1 MHDAAVGRMVVGTG
15 ATTPPP
21 PHRSEGE
28 AMSAVEHAPAPER
41 TVVEGDPY
49 HLHEDA
55 VREPPTTWRGSLRF
69 FGPGLIVSASV
80 VGAGELITATA
91 LGAQAGFVLLWLVVF
106 STLVKVAV
114 QVEMARYSIV
124 TGQGGMEGYATV
136 PPRFG
141 RVSWVFVM
149 WALMALSKLI
159 QTGGLIGGMAA
170 ALSILVPVGSGP
182 LETPSLTFW
191 AVLVTLVAIVTL
203 YSNRY
208 GLIEKVAVFL
218 TMTFVLVTVVIA
230 LGLPATEFA
239 YSGGDLASGLSL
251 SLPAGAIGVAIAM
264 FGLTGVGS
272 EEITAYTYWC
282 LEKGYARWSGP
293 ADASPAYRRRALGW
307 IAVMQKDALVA
318 WVVYTLSTMAFYVM
332 GAAVLHPQGLVPD
345 GNDMIEVL
353 SQTYSSVLGDW
364 GRVLFLV
371 GALAA
376 LGSTIWAAIPSWSRS
391 WANALSILGVFDWRD
406 ARLRNRWMRV
416 FIVALPLVW
425 LLTYLWIASPFV
437 MILVGGVA
445 GGIFLAAVAVAA
457 WYLRRTAVPAELR
470 GGRFAAVALGVSGV
484 AILLLG
490 VYSALSAA
498 GVLEIG

>member
-1 MHDAAVGRMVVGTG
+1 
-15 ATTPPP
+15 
-21 PHRSEGE
+21 
-28 AMSAVEHAPAPER
+28 
-41 TVVEGDPY
+41 
-49 HLHEDA
+49 

-69 FGPGLIVSASV
+69 FGPGLIVSASI

-91 LGAQAGFVLLWLVVF
+91 LGAEAGFVLLWLVIF

-124 TGQGGMEGYATV
+124 TGLGGMEGYTRV
-136 PPRFG
+136 PPRVG
-141 RVSWVFVM
+141 NIGWVFVM
-149 WALMALSKLI
+149 WALMAVSKLI

-170 ALSILVPVGSGP
+170 ALSILLPVGSGP
-182 LETPSLTFW
+182 LEPTSLTVW
-191 AVLVTLVAIVTL
+191 AVVVTVLAVVTL

-218 TMTFVLVTVVIA
+218 TMTFVVVTLVIA
-230 LGLPATEFA
+230 LGLPATEYA
-239 YSGGDLASGLSL
+239 YSAGDLASGLSL
-251 SLPAGAIGVAIAM
+251 SLPVGAIGVAVAM

-293 ADASPAYRRRALGW
+293 NDGSPDYRRRARGW
-307 IAVMQKDALVA
+307 IAVMQRDAMVA
-318 WVVYTLSTMAFYVM
+318 WVIYTVSTMSFYVV
-332 GAAVLHPQGLVPD
+332 GAAVLHPQGLVPE

-353 SQTYSSVLGDW
+353 SQTYASVLGEW
-364 GRVLFLV
+364 GRILYLV

-376 LGSTIWAAIPSWSRS
+376 LGSTIWAAVPSWARS
-391 WANALSILGVFDWRD
+391 WANALSIVGLYDWTDAKRRD
-406 ARLRNRWMRV
+406 RWMRV

-425 LLTYLWIASPFV
+425 LLTYLWISSPFI
-437 MILVGGVA
+437 MILIGGVA

-457 WYLRRTAVPAELR
+457 WYLRSRYVEPELR
-470 GGRFAAVALGVSGV
+470 GGRFAATTLAVSGV

-490 VYSALSAA
+490 VYSALSAT
-498 GVLEIG
+498 GLVSV

>member
-1 MHDAAVGRMVVGTG
+1 MADRA
-15 ATTPPP
+15 
-21 PHRSEGE
+21 
-28 AMSAVEHAPAPER
+28 APEAS
-41 TVVEGDPY
+41 VVVGDPY
-49 HLHEDA
+49 RLDRDG

-69 FGPGLIVSASV
+69 FGPGLIVSASI

-91 LGAQAGFVLLWLVVF
+91 LGAEAGFVLLWLVIF

-124 TGQGGMEGYATV
+124 TGLGGMEGYTRV
-136 PPRFG
+136 PPRVG
-141 RVSWVFVM
+141 NIGWVFVM
-149 WALMALSKLI
+149 WALMAVSKLI

-170 ALSILVPVGSGP
+170 ALSILLPIGSGP
-182 LETPSLTFW
+182 LEATSLTIW
-191 AVLVTLVAIVTL
+191 AVVVTVLAVVTL

-218 TMTFVLVTVVIA
+218 TMTFVVVTLVIA
-230 LGLPATEFA
+230 LGLPATEYA

-251 SLPAGAIGVAIAM
+251 SLPAGAIGVAVAM

-293 ADASPAYRRRALGW
+293 NDGSAEYRRRARGW

-318 WVVYTLSTMAFYVM
+318 WVIYTVSTMSFYVM
-332 GAAVLHPQGLVPD
+332 GAAVLHPQGLVPE

-353 SQTYSSVLGDW
+353 SQTYASVLGEW
-364 GRVLFLV
+364 GRVLYLV

-376 LGSTIWAAIPSWSRS
+376 LGSTIWAAVPSWSRS
-391 WANALSILGVFDWRD
+391 WANALSIVGVYDWTD
-406 ARLRNRWMRV
+406 ARKRNAWMRV
-416 FIVALPLVW
+416 FIVALPVVW
-425 LLTYLWIASPFV
+425 LLTYLWISSPFV
-437 MILVGGVA
+437 MILIGGVA

-457 WYLRRTAVPAELR
+457 WYLRSRYVEPELR
-470 GGRFAAVALGVSGV
+470 GGRFAATALAVSGV

-490 VYSALSAA
+490 VYSALSAT
-498 GVLEIG
+498 GLVSV

>member
-1 MHDAAVGRMVVGTG
+1 MAAVGQ
-15 ATTPPP
+15 
-21 PHRSEGE
+21 SQ
-28 AMSAVEHAPAPER
+28 PESL
-41 TVVEGDPY
+41 VVEGDPY
-49 HLHEDA
+49 HLDPQA
-55 VREPPTTWRGSLRF
+55 VREPPTTWKGSVRF

-91 LGAQAGFVLLWLVVF
+91 LGAEAGFVLLWLVVF
-106 STLVKVAV
+106 STLVKIAV

-124 TGQGGMEGYATV
+124 TGQGGMEGYAKV

-149 WALMALSKLI
+149 WALMAISKLI

-170 ALSILVPVGSGP
+170 ALSILLPVGSEP
-182 LETPSLTFW
+182 LGTTSLTFW
-191 AVLVTLVAIVTL
+191 AVVVTVAAIVSL

-218 TMTFVLVTVVIA
+218 TMLFVVVTVVIA
-230 LGLPATEFA
+230 LGLPFTEFA

-251 SLPAGAIGVAIAM
+251 GLPVGAIGIAVAM

-282 LEKGYARWSGP
+282 LEKGYGRWSGP
-293 ADASPAYRRRALGW
+293 NDGSEAYRRRARGW
-307 IAVMQKDALVA
+307 IAVMQKDAMAA
-318 WVVYTLSTMAFYVM
+318 WVIYTVATMSFYVM
-332 GAAVLHPQGLVPD
+332 GAAVLNPQGLVPQ
-345 GNDMIEVL
+345 GNDMILVL
-353 SQTYSSVLGDW
+353 SETYSGVLGEP
-364 GRVLFLV
+364 GRIVFLI

-406 ARLRNRWMRV
+406 SRRRNRWMRV
-416 FIVALPLVW
+416 FIVALPTMW
-425 LLTYLWIASPFV
+425 LLTFLWISSPFV
-437 MILVGGVA
+437 MILIGGIA

-457 WYLRRTAVPAELR
+457 WYLRYTEVDPELR
-470 GGRFAAVALGVSGV
+470 GGRFSTIALGISGV

-490 VYSALSAA
+490 VYTALSAA
-498 GVLEIG
+498 GVVTVG

>member
-1 MHDAAVGRMVVGTG
+1 MADR
-15 ATTPPP
+15 P
-21 PHRSEGE
+21 
-28 AMSAVEHAPAPER
+28 APAPEAS
-41 TVVEGDPY
+41 VAVGDPY
-49 HLHEDA
+49 RLDPDG

-69 FGPGLIVSASV
+69 FGPGLIVSASI

-91 LGAQAGFVLLWLVVF
+91 LGAEAGFVLLWLVIF

-124 TGQGGMEGYATV
+124 TGLGGMEGYTRV
-136 PPRFG
+136 PPRVG
-141 RVSWVFVM
+141 NIGWVFVM
-149 WALMALSKLI
+149 WALMAVSKLI

-170 ALSILVPVGSGP
+170 ALSILLPIGSGP
-182 LETPSLTFW
+182 LEPTSLTIW
-191 AVLVTLVAIVTL
+191 AVVVTVLAIVTL

-208 GLIEKVAVFL
+208 NLIEKVAVFL
-218 TMTFVLVTVVIA
+218 TMTFVVVTLVIA
-230 LGLPATEFA
+230 LGLPATEYA
-239 YSGGDLASGLSL
+239 YSAGDLASGLSL
-251 SLPAGAIGVAIAM
+251 SLPAGAVGVAVAM

-293 ADASPAYRRRALGW
+293 NDGSADYRRRARGW
-307 IAVMQKDALVA
+307 IAVMQRDAIVA
-318 WVVYTLSTMAFYVM
+318 WVIYTVSTMSFYVM
-332 GAAVLHPQGLVPD
+332 GAAVLHPQGLAPE

-353 SQTYSSVLGDW
+353 SHTYESVLGEW
-364 GRVLFLV
+364 GRILYLV

-376 LGSTIWAAIPSWSRS
+376 LGSTIWAAVPSWSRS
-391 WANALSILGVFDWRD
+391 WANALSIVGVFDWAD
-406 ARLRNRWMRV
+406 ARRRNRWMRV

-425 LLTYLWIASPFV
+425 LLTYLWISSPFV

-457 WYLRRTAVPAELR
+457 WYLRSRYVEPELR
-470 GGRFAAVALGVSGV
+470 GGRFAVTALAVSGV

-490 VYSALSAA
+490 VYSALSAT
-498 GVLEIG
+498 GLVSV

>member
-1 MHDAAVGRMVVGTG
+1 MADRL
-15 ATTPPP
+15 
-21 PHRSEGE
+21 
-28 AMSAVEHAPAPER
+28 APAPEAS
-41 TVVEGDPY
+41 VAVGDPY
-49 HLHEDA
+49 RLDPDG

-69 FGPGLIVSASV
+69 FGPGLIVSASI

-91 LGAQAGFVLLWLVVF
+91 LGAEAGFVLLWLVIF

-124 TGQGGMEGYATV
+124 TGLGGMEGYTRV
-136 PPRFG
+136 PPRVG
-141 RVSWVFVM
+141 NIGWVFVM
-149 WALMALSKLI
+149 WALMAVSKLI

-170 ALSILVPVGSGP
+170 ALSILLPIGSGP
-182 LETPSLTFW
+182 LEATSLTVW
-191 AVLVTLVAIVTL
+191 AVVVTVLAVVTL

-218 TMTFVLVTVVIA
+218 TMTFVVVTLVIA
-230 LGLPATEFA
+230 LGLPATEYA

-251 SLPAGAIGVAIAM
+251 SLPAGAIGVAVAM

-293 ADASPAYRRRALGW
+293 NDGSADYRRRARGW
-307 IAVMQKDALVA
+307 IAVMQRDALVA
-318 WVVYTLSTMAFYVM
+318 WVVYTVSTMSFYVM
-332 GAAVLHPQGLVPD
+332 GAAVLHPQGLVPE

-353 SQTYSSVLGDW
+353 SQTYASVLGEW
-364 GRVLFLV
+364 GRVLYLV

-376 LGSTIWAAIPSWSRS
+376 LGSTIWAAVPSWSRS
-391 WANALSILGVFDWRD
+391 WANALSIVGVYDWTD
-406 ARLRNRWMRV
+406 AQRRNRWMRV
-416 FIVALPLVW
+416 FIVALPVVW
-425 LLTYLWIASPFV
+425 LLTYLWISSPFV

-457 WYLRRTAVPAELR
+457 WYLRSRYVEPELR
-470 GGRFAAVALGVSGV
+470 GGRFAATALAVSGI

-490 VYSALSAA
+490 VYSALSAT
-498 GVLEIG
+498 GLVSV